1 MLQITRSGRRTGML
15 VVRFSD
21 TVFSTG
27 ADDYG
32 KPVEFDHE
40 LFHQWQQIGFP
51 IAETLFEAQRKLY
64 SRLAKMVSAILKG
77 AEDTITGDIAWN
89 AAAAEGFSALLPKA
103 YNESGKFLHVPV
115 TPFEPPPR
123 TDVTELLASISTR
136 QVAAEEELWLLQ
148 TGMYRFC
155 TCCDLHRN

>member
-1 MLQITRSGRRTGML
+1 ML